1 MSDYE
6 PIPKQLLNQEA
17 RCERCEEL
25 CNAFDMIR
33 CACGTFRCAK
43 CSLKKCDCQGF
54 HDGSCHARRIAE
66 LEQQVKDLEARME
79 NMKEHYT
86 IAVRGLV
93 GLFNTLKA

>member
-1 MSDYE
+1 MSESPQPEY
-6 PIPKQLLNQEA
+6 
-17 RCERCEEL
+17 
-25 CNAFDMIR
+25 
-33 CACGTFRCAK
+33 
-43 CSLKKCDCQGF
+43 CDCQGF